1 MRMSDGREQDGTAI
15 NREIERSVT
24 TDLEAVRQDAALAV
38 SINPMTA
45 EVVDA
50 GVTEAGELRLD
61 VRGEQL

>member
-1 MRMSDGREQDGTAI
+1 MTTTEDTAQDGTAI